1 MTVGTSR
8 ERVPPATN
16 RAALQR
22 LRDALKAETAKR
34 VVVESE
40 LSVVRSSV
48 AVGVCQ
54 ADLTRTANI
63 RLLRK
68 FDLFAR
74 KSQTRLKRA
83 TSLSSK

>member
-8 ERVPPATN
+8 ERVPPATY

-54 ADLTRTANI
+54 
-63 RLLRK
+63 
-68 FDLFAR
+68 
-74 KSQTRLKRA
+74 S
-83 TSLSSK
+83 

>member
-1 MTVGTSR
+1 MTVGASR
-8 ERVPPATN
+8 GRVPPATY

-54 ADLTRTANI
+54 
-63 RLLRK
+63 
-68 FDLFAR
+68 
-74 KSQTRLKRA
+74 S
-83 TSLSSK
+83 